1 MDYLQVLCSIRL
13 ILTEYSQE
21 ERTQQEKYS
30 KIFTD
35 SHRMLLTI
43 TKQGER
49 PHPLLKLDYLYGRSH
64 GTPQRTHRLQ
74 HHSDIF
80 RLQTSLSLVHSPIMS
95 ILQSYL
101 FSSSTMNISHI
112 ISMDKFIIF
121 LSDAEIFDG
130 LFSLLGVQSVLSPTF
145 PYLSSLISDFGLIH
159 FILIFLQYHKDLLIK
174 NIRIMELNSKYIS
187 EISSI

>member
-1 MDYLQVLCSIRL
+1 MDYLKVLCSIRL

-35 SHRMLLTI
+35 FHRMLLTI

-80 RLQTSLSLVHSPIMS
+80 PLANQSEPCAQSHNVDFTI
-95 ILQSYL
+95 ILILKFY
-101 FSSSTMNISHI
+101 NEHYHIKRGHSHI
-112 ISMDKFIIF
+112 GNILTIY
-121 LSDAEIFDG
+121 
-130 LFSLLGVQSVLSPTF
+130 
-145 PYLSSLISDFGLIH
+145 YLI
-159 FILIFLQYHKDLLIK
+159 
-174 NIRIMELNSKYIS
+174 N
-187 EISSI
+187 

>member
-1 MDYLQVLCSIRL
+1 MDYLKVLCSIWL

-35 SHRMLLTI
+35 FHRMLLTI

-101 FSSSTMNISHI
+101 FSSSTMNICHI

-130 LFSLLGVQSVLSPTF
+130 LFSLLGVQSVLFPTF

-159 FILIFLQYHKDLLIK
+159 FILIFL
-174 NIRIMELNSKYIS
+174 
-187 EISSI
+187 